1 MHQDTQL
8 EKYYPKNKK
17 ENRNLSLFYQEQCQ
31 LHKETMKYMTRNYWL
46 QLKLW
51 INGNNTY
58 QMQSR
63 NLKYRQTMK
72 ISNTSAPLHPLSIP
86 QVPWEE
92 ITVDVIRPL
101 PRSDNKDTISVIVDY
116 FSKMIRLIATTTSIS
131 LAEVARIYWD
141 NIWKLHSI
149 PKKIIS
155 NRGPQFSSTFMG
167 ELCKALGIKRAM
179 STAYYSQSDR
189 QTERINQ
196 EVKIFLQYY
205 INYQQDNWTKQ
216 LATVEFQYNDKEHAA
231 TNHTLFYL
239 NYRRYPWKENL
250 TVDMEIPSLEEFLN
264 NIKKT

>member
-1 MHQDTQL
+1 
-8 EKYYPKNKK
+8 
-17 ENRNLSLFYQEQCQ
+17 
-31 LHKETMKYMTRNYWL
+31 
-46 QLKLW
+46 
-51 INGNNTY
+51 
-58 QMQSR
+58 
-63 NLKYRQTMK
+63 MK

-92 ITVDVIRPL
+92 ITVDVIRSL

-205 INYQQDNWTKQ
+205 INYQQDNWTK
-216 LATVEFQYNDKEHAA
+216 
-231 TNHTLFYL
+231 
-239 NYRRYPWKENL
+239 
-250 TVDMEIPSLEEFLN
+250 
-264 NIKKT
+264 